1 VIAMTVGEEDRGHR
15 VRSDLSAR
23 ELCEKRRALGIVA
36 RVDEND
42 VPLADVNDAEVH
54 RRGAHEAVFDD
65 AHVGRGRRSVSDLS
79 VTANYRV
86 ENRAKTG
93 GDEEDYACRY
103 LQGAFEPGAN
113 SEKPHFFSECTRY

>member
-1 VIAMTVGEEDRGHR
+1 MTVGEEDRGHR

-23 ELCEKRRALGIVA
+23 ELCEERRALGIVA

-42 VPLADVNDAEVH
+42 VPLTDVDDAEVD

-65 AHVGRGRRSVSDLS
+65 ANVGRGRRSVSDLS

-86 ENRAKTG
+86 
-93 GDEEDYACRY
+93 DEPA
-103 LQGAFEPGAN
+103 
-113 SEKPHFFSECTRY
+113 